1 MNRRS
6 SYSFYLKLYLKFGL
20 KFYLTYFLQPREEEK
35 KMTKRQKKENREL
48 ILSGNLIT
56 AILTLCIPI
65 VINSFI
71 QTMYNLTDTYWL
83 GKIGTDPMAAITLVT
98 PVQNIVVNFGSG
110 ITTAGAILISQYIGA
125 GNKADAKRMAEQIF
139 LCSMLFSLLCAG
151 ICYLATPS
159 IVSWLG
165 AEGAVQKLSETYLR
179 IVILDMPF
187 LYLINIFTA
196 VHQSQGDTMRPML
209 LNLFGII
216 LNMVFDPLFMLGLDM
231 GIAGAAFAT
240 LLAKVP
246 CAGIAFFALSNRK
259 KEIFIDLKDLHF
271 EKEKLLSIVQIGF
284 PTALGGSTM
293 QLGFLL
299 MTRNVYRYG
308 TLAVA
313 AYGIGNR
320 INSLITM
327 PSNAMGSATGTIVGQ
342 NMGAGQI
349 DRVQRTCILARR
361 MTVIFLFIGGL
372 ILSRD
377 FVADKIVRIFSKD
390 EAVVPLAVEY
400 LSILAIC
407 CWTNGFYNV
416 HTGLFQ
422 GTGHTMI
429 TMAVDV
435 SRLWVFRFLVLFIC
449 ETVFQMGVQSIWY
462 AVVISNASSALLL
475 WVLYRTG
482 LWKKNKVKIKKERAE
497 G

>member
-1 MNRRS
+1 MVG
-6 SYSFYLKLYLKFGL
+6 K
-20 KFYLTYFLQPREEEK
+20 
-35 KMTKRQKKENREL
+35 QKKENREL
-48 ILSGNLIT
+48 ILSGNLVQ
-56 AILTLCIPI
+56 AILTLSIPI

-125 GNKADAKRMAEQIF
+125 GSKEDAQKMAGQIF
-139 LCSMLFSLLCAG
+139 ICSMLFSVVCAS
-151 ICYLATPS
+151 ICYLATPG
-159 IVSWLG
+159 IVRWLG
-165 AEGAVQKLSETYLR
+165 AEGAVQRLSEIYLR
-179 IVILDMPF
+179 IVIMDMPF

-196 VHQSQGDTMRPML
+196 VNQSQGDTMRPML
-209 LNLFGII
+209 LNLGGIF
-216 LNMVFDPLFMLGLDM
+216 LNMILDPLFMIGFHL
-231 GIAGAAFAT
+231 GIAGAAWAT

-246 CAGIAFFALSNRK
+246 CAMIAFVALCNK
-259 KEIFIDLKDLHF
+259 KKTIFIDIKKLRL
-271 EKEKLLSIVQIGF
+271 EKEKLASIVQIGL

-349 DRVQRTCILARR
+349 ERVQKTYILARR
-361 MTVIFLFIGGL
+361 ITVVFLLIGGL
-372 ILSRD
+372 ILSRNI
-377 FVADKIVRIFSKD
+377 VATGIVRIFSKD
-390 EAVVPLAVEY
+390 EAVIPLAVEY

-416 HTGLFQ
+416 CNGLFQ
-422 GTGHTMI
+422 GTGHTVI
-429 TMAVDV
+429 TMLVDV

-462 AVVISNASSALLL
+462 AVVISNASSAVLL
-475 WVLYRTG
+475 WVLYRMG
-482 LWKKNKVKIKKERAE
+482 LWRKNKVKIK
-497 G
+497 

>member
-1 MNRRS
+1 M
-6 SYSFYLKLYLKFGL
+6 
-20 KFYLTYFLQPREEEK
+20 K
-35 KMTKRQKKENREL
+35 KGQRKENREL
-48 ILSGNLIT
+48 ILSGNLVT

-98 PVQNIVVNFGSG
+98 PVQNIVVNFGGG

-125 GNKADAKRMAEQIF
+125 GSKSDAKKMAGQIF
-139 LCSMLFSLLCAG
+139 ICAMLFSTICASV
-151 ICYLATPS
+151 CYLVTPN

-179 IVILDMPF
+179 IVIMDMPF

-196 VHQSQGDTMRPML
+196 VNQSQGDTMRPML
-209 LNLFGII
+209 LNLFGIL
-216 LNMVFDPLFMLGLDM
+216 LNMIFDPLFMIGLNL
-231 GIAGAAFAT
+231 GIAGAAWAT

-246 CAGIAFFALSNRK
+246 CAIIAFFALCNKK
-259 KEIFIDLKDLHF
+259 KEIFIDLKELHF
-271 EKEKLLSIVQIGF
+271 EKEKLLSIIQIGL

-293 QLGFLL
+293 QFGFLL
-299 MTRNVYRYG
+299 MTRNVYQYG

-342 NMGAGQI
+342 NMGAKQLE
-349 DRVQRTCILARR
+349 RVQHTYILARR
-361 MTVIFLFIGGL
+361 MTVTFLFIGGL
-372 ILSRD
+372 ILSRNI
-377 FVADKIVRIFSKD
+377 VATKIVQIFSKD
-390 EAVVPLAVEY
+390 EDVILLAVEY

-407 CWTNGFYNV
+407 CWTNGFYNILN
-416 HTGLFQ
+416 GLFQ
-422 GTGHTMI
+422 GTGHTI
-429 TMAVDV
+429 VTMVIDV
-435 SRLWVFRFLVLFIC
+435 TRLWIFRFLILFIC

-462 AVVISNASSALLL
+462 AVVISNASSAFLL
-475 WVLYRTG
+475 WMLYQTG
-482 LWKKNKVKIKKERAE
+482 LWKKNKVKIKNTEAKMDS
-497 G
+497 

>member
-1 MNRRS
+1 MA
-6 SYSFYLKLYLKFGL
+6 G
-20 KFYLTYFLQPREEEK
+20 
-35 KMTKRQKKENREL
+35 KRKKENQEL
-48 ILSGNLIT
+48 ILSGNLVT

-98 PVQNIVVNFGSG
+98 PVQNMVVNFGSG

-125 GNKADAKRMAEQIF
+125 GSKIDAKKMAGQIF
-139 LCSMLFSLLCAG
+139 ICSMLFSIVCSS

-159 IVSWLG
+159 IISWLG
-165 AEGAVQKLSETYLR
+165 AEGAVQKLGETYLR
-179 IVILDMPF
+179 IVIMDMPF

-196 VHQSQGDTMRPML
+196 VNQSQGDTVRPML
-209 LNLFGII
+209 LNLLGII
-216 LNMVFDPLFMLGLDM
+216 LNMIFDPLFMIGLNL
-231 GIAGAAFAT
+231 GIAGAAWAT

-246 CAGIAFFALSNRK
+246 CAVIAFFALSNRK
-259 KEIFIDLKDLHF
+259 KEIFIDLKELHF
-271 EKEKLLSIVQIGF
+271 EKEKLLSIVQIGL

-349 DRVQRTCILARR
+349 ERVQRTYILARR
-361 MTVIFLFIGGL
+361 MTVAFLFIGGL

-377 FVADKIVRIFSKD
+377 LIATRIVRIFSKD
-390 EAVVPLAVEY
+390 EEVIPLAVEY

-416 HTGLFQ
+416 QNGLFQ
-422 GTGHTMI
+422 GTGHTII

-435 SRLWVFRFLVLFIC
+435 SRLWIFRFFILFIC
-449 ETVFQMGVQSIWY
+449 ETVFHMGVQSIWY
-462 AVVISNASSALLL
+462 AVVISNASSALIL
-475 WVLYRTG
+475 WIFYRTG
-482 LWKKNKVKIKKERAE
+482 LWKKNKVKIKYTKAE
-497 G
+497 AVSK

>member
-1 MNRRS
+1 MA
-6 SYSFYLKLYLKFGL
+6 
-20 KFYLTYFLQPREEEK
+20 
-35 KMTKRQKKENREL
+35 KRQKKENREL
-48 ILSGNLIT
+48 ILSGNLVT
-56 AILTLCIPI
+56 AILTLSIPI
-65 VINSFI
+65 VMNSFI

-125 GNKADAKRMAEQIF
+125 GNKADAKKMAGQIF
-139 LCSMLFSLLCAG
+139 TCAIWFAIICSVVCFF
-151 ICYLATPS
+151 ATPG
-159 IVSWLG
+159 IVRWLG
-165 AEGAVQKLSETYLR
+165 AEGMVQQLSETYLR
-179 IVILDMPF
+179 IVIMDMPF

-196 VHQSQGDTMRPML
+196 VNQSQGDTMRPML
-209 LNLFGII
+209 LNLFGIL
-216 LNMVFDPLFMLGLDM
+216 LNMILDPLFMVVLEL
-231 GIAGAAFAT
+231 GIAGAAWAT

-246 CAGIAFFALSNRK
+246 CAGIAFFALCNKK
-259 KEIFIDLKDLHF
+259 KEVFLDFRDLHL
-271 EKEKLLSIVQIGF
+271 EKEKLLSIIQIGL

-342 NMGAGQI
+342 NMGARQI
-349 DRVQRTCILARR
+349 ERVQRTYFLASR
-361 MTVIFLFIGGL
+361 MTVAFLFIGGL
-372 ILSRD
+372 ILSRNI
-377 FVADKIVRIFSKD
+377 VANGMVRIFSKD
-390 EAVVPLAVEY
+390 EAVIPLAVEY

-416 HTGLFQ
+416 QNGLFQ
-422 GTGHTMI
+422 GTGHTMV

-435 SRLWVFRFLVLFIC
+435 SRLWVFRFLILYLC

-462 AVVISNASSALLL
+462 AVVISNASSAFIL
-475 WVLYRTG
+475 WILYKTG
-482 LWKKNKVKIKKERAE
+482 LWKKNRVRM
-497 G
+497 